1 MQTIDVNTHI
11 HVPIERAWD
20 LFSDYDGYTRLKG
33 IGKAKLLEEG
43 RDERNGV
50 GAVRMVRAL
59 GITFVEDIVTFDAP
73 HRLEYRVKK
82 STVPIQHEIGT
93 MDFTTCGTAT
103 DVHWVS
109 RFDLNIPLIGGI
121 LAAILCR
128 VFNAVFQDF
137 LNQSKAILEG

>member
-1 MQTIDVNTHI
+1 M
-11 HVPIERAWD
+11 
-20 LFSDYDGYTRLKG
+20 KG
-33 IGKAKLLEEG
+33 VGKAKLLEEG
-43 RDERNGV
+43 REERNGI

-82 STVPIQHEIGT
+82 STIPIQHEIGT

-103 DVHWVS
+103 DVRWVS